1 MGVQTTESSRTRLLS
16 AAEQLLREAGMAG
29 IGMKDVAE
37 RGQAPMGSV
46 YHHFPG
52 GKTQL
57 VSEALEIHAGKSRNL
72 LASFFDGKRP
82 AAAAVRLLFNTAAEA
97 FERAGA
103 NQGCA
108 IGAVTLD
115 LTGADESLRHICAGT
130 FDSWVGVIAAHL
142 PWSDQRSRRSFANLI
157 VVALEGAFILGRA
170 RRSGAPFRDAGRWL
184 SNLAAAQQKPSRRR
198 RKA

>member
-1 MGVQTTESSRTRLLS
+1 
-16 AAEQLLREAGMAG
+16 MAG
-29 IGMKDVAE
+29 IGMKEIAE
-37 RGQAPMGSV
+37 RAEAPMGSV

-57 VSEALEIHAGKSRNL
+57 VSEALEIHAGKSRDL
-72 LASFFDGKRP
+72 LASFFNGKRS
-82 AAAAVRLLFNTAAEA
+82 AAAAIRLLFNTAAEQ

-103 NQGCA
+103 NKGCA

-115 LTGADESLRHICAGT
+115 VTDAHESLRHLCAAT
-130 FDSWVGVIAAHL
+130 FDSWVDVIAAHL
-142 PWSDQRSRRSFANLI
+142 PWRDARSRRSFANAI
-157 VVALEGAFILGRA
+157 VVALEGAFIIGRA

-184 SNLAAAQQKPSRRR
+184 SELAAAQQEPSRRR

>member
-1 MGVQTTESSRTRLLS
+1 VHTTQSSRARLLA

-29 IGMKDVAE
+29 IGMKEIAQ

-46 YHHFPG
+46 YHHFPR

-57 VSEALEIHAGKSRNL
+57 VSEALEIHARKSRSL

-82 AAAAVRLLFNTAAEA
+82 AADAVRLLFDTAAKG

-103 NQGCA
+103 NKGCA

-115 LTGADESLRHICAGT
+115 VTDADETLRHLCAAT
-130 FDSWVGVIAAHL
+130 FESWAGIIAGHL
-142 PWSDQRSRRSFANLI
+142 PWADARARRSFANLI
-157 VVALEGAFILGRA
+157 IVALEGAFVLGRA
-170 RRSGAPFRDAGRWL
+170 RRSGAPFREAGRWL
-184 SNLAAAQQKPSRRR
+184 SELAQTQQKPSRRR
-198 RKA
+198 KKR